1 MIIITTYVPRTYAK
15 VKSTEQL
22 ITFVAGRRKLYTPE
36 QVKSYAQELL
46 DEALDITIIE
56 TKEWINTFVPKR
68 SADLRVSLIKYL
80 ERSLPP
86 ASAIGELRGIRLV
99 LGAGAEINY
108 AKYVDE
114 MTTAQ
119 VAHKGTWREHS
130 VDYITKKGIAHHP
143 RAYSKGHRAYLY
155 DPQAVGGYHDKMI
168 DYARERLRTNIAK
181 SIYKF
186 NRGF

>member
-1 MIIITTYVPRTYAK
+1 MIIVTLAPRTYAK

-22 ITFVAGRRKLYTPE
+22 ITFVAGRRKLDTAD

-46 DEALDITIIE
+46 DEALSITIEE

-80 ERSLPP
+80 ERSIPP
-86 ASAIGELRGIRLV
+86 SSTIGELRGIRLV
-99 LGAGAEINY
+99 LGVGAEIDY
-108 AKYVDE
+108 AKYVNE
-114 MTTAQ
+114 MTTLQ
-119 VAHKGTWREHS
+119 VAHKGTWLEHS
-130 VDYITKKGIAHHP
+130 GK

-155 DPQAVGGYHDKMI
+155 DPQAVGEYHDKMVA
-168 DYARERLRTNIAK
+168 YAKERLRTNIAK

-186 NRGF
+186 NSGN